1 MTISKVQHAVSVLW
15 PSFLLASAATIVLFT
30 VFDPQTIAGCMGV
43 EHLERTA
50 AYTVGF
56 FVLWTMN
63 LASSMLTLYFQ
74 RPVHVPVIVEPRDL
88 DLD

>member
-1 MTISKVQHAVSVLW
+1 
-15 PSFLLASAATIVLFT
+15 
-30 VFDPQTIAGCMGV
+30 MGI